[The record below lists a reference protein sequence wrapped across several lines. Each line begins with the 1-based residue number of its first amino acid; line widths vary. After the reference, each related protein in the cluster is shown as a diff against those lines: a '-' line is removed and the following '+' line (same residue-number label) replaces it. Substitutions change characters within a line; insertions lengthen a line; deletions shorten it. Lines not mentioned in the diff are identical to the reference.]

1 MDMAIVLIYN
11 VERARE
17 VHSHSIAE
25 IFKIGLSLAQVYR
38 VYYCRSAGLGLQDGT
53 EPGPV

>member
-11 VERARE
+11 VERSRE

-25 IFKIGLSLAQVYR
+25 IFKIGLSLAHVYR
-38 VYYCRSAGLGLQDGT
+38 VYYCRFAGLGLQD
-53 EPGPV
+53 